1 MPIRTKVFAAALV
14 CILFGCTQ
22 TSNSNSPVAENSGT
36 KLSYPIEN
44 FATGITKKPFGIYI
58 TPKTSPVQ
66 PERFTGYHTGVDI
79 ETTAAQ
85 KDADVWVYAI
95 ADGKVELKRRVN
107 GYGGVLILSYV
118 IDGQTYSA
126 LYGHLNLPGNLQ
138 VGDTVKAKQA
148 LTTLGAGFS
157 TATDG
162 ERKHLHFSLKPGL
175 DLDLRGYVENES
187 ELSGWI
193 DPVKFFSE
201 H

>member
-1 MPIRTKVFAAALV
+1 MRAKIFVLALT
-14 CILFGCTQ
+14 LFFFGCAQ
-22 TSNSNSPVAENSGT
+22 TSNSTSPNPITETT

-79 ETTAAQ
+79 ETIAEQ
-85 KDADVWVYAI
+85 KDTDVWVYAI

-126 LYGHLNLPGNLQ
+126 LYGHLNLPENLQ
-138 VGDTVKAKQA
+138 VGDAVKAKQA

-175 DLDLRGYVENES
+175 DLDLRGYVKNES
-187 ELSGWI
+187 ELAGWI
-193 DPVKFFSE
+193 DPVKFFNA